1 MSRVTQRVLV
11 LVLVVVVVGI
21 ALLLADR
28 ARDVE
33 EAGDQVAA
41 TETVGTEAAAEPIPV
56 VDTERDREIFQ
67 ETMAWAR
74 AERLDTLPIG
84 EIIARLGE
92 TYVGTPYIA
101 QTLEIEGPERLVVNL
116 RALDCVTYVEN
127 MLAMARLIREG
138 VFDDY
143 DAYTR
148 ELLRI
153 RYRDGILDG
162 YPSRIHYFSE
172 WIANGEEKGLVRN
185 ITREL
190 GGDRDMEKIDFMTSN
205 ADAYPKL
212 ADPENVQAMREVE
225 ERVTQLERYVIPE
238 DRIADVESQIQDGDI
253 IAATSTIDGL
263 DITHT
268 GIALW
273 RNGRLHLMHAPLV
286 GKSVEI
292 SERPL
297 AERIQGIRGQDGI
310 MVARPL

>member
-92 TYVGTPYIA
+92 TYVGTPYVA
-101 QTLEIEGPERLVVNL
+101 QTLEIEGPERLVINL

-138 VFDDY
+138 KFDDY

-212 ADPENVQAMREVE
+212 ADPENVEAMREVE

>member
-1 MSRVTQRVLV
+1 MSRVTQRVLI

-21 ALLLADR
+21 ALLLAER

>member
-21 ALLLADR
+21 ALRLGGR

-33 EAGDQVAA
+33 EAGVEVAA
-41 TETVGTEAAAEPIPV
+41 AERVGTEAAAEPIPV

-92 TYVGTPYIA
+92 TYVGTPYVA
-101 QTLEIEGPERLVVNL
+101 QTLEIEGPERLVINL
-116 RALDCVTYVEN
+116 RALDCVIYVEN

-138 VFDDY
+138 KFDDY

-212 ADPENVQAMREVE
+212 ADPENVEAMREVE

>member
-92 TYVGTPYIA
+92 TYVGTPYVA
-101 QTLEIEGPERLVVNL
+101 QTLEIEGPERLVINL

-138 VFDDY
+138 KFDDY

-190 GGDRDMEKIDFMTSN
+190 GGDRDLEKIDFMTSN

-212 ADPENVQAMREVE
+212 ADPENVEAMREVE

>member
-92 TYVGTPYIA
+92 TYVGTPYVA
-101 QTLEIEGPERLVVNL
+101 QTLEIEGPERLVINL

-138 VFDDY
+138 KFDDY

-190 GGDRDMEKIDFMTSN
+190 GGDRDLEKIDFMTSN

-212 ADPENVQAMREVE
+212 ADPENVEAMREVE
-225 ERVTQLERYVIPE
+225 ERVTRLERYVIPE